1 MNDDWIDKIIAA
13 KKEQRESGEALRK
26 EQMER
31 QKVYDVHAPEL
42 FRELSD
48 TLSKAI
54 DVYNSKVVG
63 SDRVQYKRMH
73 ADEFN
78 AHKGELPA
86 GDLTV
91 RLSDDRG
98 LVIFTS
104 RYRDRQGKSSSFER
118 NLSITLEGGRLRIV
132 GYEQPNEYDQIAKEM
147 LSDFFKNI

>member
-1 MNDDWIDKIIAA
+1 
-13 KKEQRESGEALRK
+13 
-26 EQMER
+26 
-31 QKVYDVHAPEL
+31 
-42 FRELSD
+42 
-48 TLSKAI
+48 
-54 DVYNSKVVG
+54 
-63 SDRVQYKRMH
+63 MH